1 MPKMFKSS
9 KPIKNCLLLE
19 FNTQK
24 DLALA
29 FCRVEEYY
37 EGVPQLNK
45 KYTSFID
52 FIDFFMKDDGS
63 INYFNYWS
71 GFNIPGNAFMEWSQQ
86 NMSDK
91 TYWELALINEVEKK
105 LDLASPFYIIG
116 GKKGE
121 MNVIDHEIAHA
132 LYYMNESYK
141 SEMEDLNYD
150 FFKKHRMQYS
160 KMVKALKKM
169 GYGENVIK
177 DEVQAYMSTSKKSEL
192 VIKFGLDYDTVLPMI
207 RQYRKVLSWYNTRK
221 K

>member
-1 MPKMFKSS
+1 MSKMFKSR

-37 EGVPQLNK
+37 EGQPKLNRN
-45 KYTSFID
+45 YTSFVD

-71 GFNIPGNAFMEWSQQ
+71 GFNIPGDAYMEWSQQ

-91 TYWELALINEVEKK
+91 TYWELALAEEITKK
-105 LDLASPFYIIG
+105 LDLTEPFYVIG
-116 GKKGE
+116 GKKGD

-132 LYYMNESYK
+132 LYYMDESYK
-141 SEMEDLNYD
+141 AEMEEMNYN
-150 FFKKHRMQYS
+150 FFKQHRMQYS

-207 RQYRKVLSWYNTRK
+207 RQYRKVLSWYNTNK

>member
-1 MPKMFKSS
+1 MSKMFKSR

-37 EGVPQLNK
+37 EGVPQLNR
-45 KYTSFID
+45 KYTSFVD

-71 GFNIPGNAFMEWSQQ
+71 GFNIPGDAYMEWSQQ

-91 TYWELALINEVEKK
+91 TYWELALAEEITKK
-105 LDLASPFYIIG
+105 LDLTVPFYIIG
-116 GKKGE
+116 GKKGD

-141 SEMEDLNYD
+141 GEMEETNYD
-150 FFKKHRMQYS
+150 FYKNYRMQYS
-160 KMVKALKKM
+160 KMVKKLKKM

-177 DEVQAYMSTSKKSEL
+177 DEVQAYMSTSTKKEL
-192 VIKFGLDYDTVLPMI
+192 VEKFELDYNAILPMI
-207 RQYRKVLSWYNTRK
+207 RKYRKVLSWYNTNK

>member
-37 EGVPQLNK
+37 EGQPQLNR
-45 KYTSFID
+45 KYTSFVD

-71 GFNIPGNAFMEWSQQ
+71 GFNIPGDVFKEWFQKE
-86 NMSDK
+86 MSDK
-91 TYWELALINEVEKK
+91 TYWELALADEVEKK
-105 LDLASPFYIIG
+105 LDLTEPFYVIG
-116 GKKGE
+116 GKKGD

-132 LYYMNESYK
+132 LYYMSESYK
-141 SEMEDLNYD
+141 GEMESLNYD
-150 FFKKHRMQYS
+150 FFKNHRMQYS
-160 KMVKALKKM
+160 KMVKKLKKM

-192 VIKFGLDYDTVLPMI
+192 VEDFGLDYNTIKPMI
-207 RQYRKVLSWYNTRK
+207 TQYRKVLSWYNTNK